1 MTRPV
6 PPPAP
11 ATHNLFDYQ
20 VYEGILF
27 GGCGPLMAGPVA
39 STGTPINPVE
49 DPHAKGC
56 CGGSNPAC
64 RGCDRCGP
72 GVKG

>member
-1 MTRPV
+1 MTRPT
-6 PPPAP
+6 PPTLPSR
-11 ATHNLFDYQ
+11 NLFDYQ

-39 STGTPINPVE
+39 SSGSLNPVE
-49 DPHAKGC
+49 DPHTKGC
-56 CGGSNPAC
+56 CGGASPNC

-72 GVKG
+72 RG